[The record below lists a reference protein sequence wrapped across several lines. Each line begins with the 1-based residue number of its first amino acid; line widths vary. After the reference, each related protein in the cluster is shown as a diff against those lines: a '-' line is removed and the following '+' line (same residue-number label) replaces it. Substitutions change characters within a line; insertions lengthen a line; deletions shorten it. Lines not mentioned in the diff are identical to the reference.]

1 MELIRIGKVLKTH
14 GYKGNLK
21 IYIDEFYMDDFEE
34 LSIIFINNLPY
45 FITSKDI
52 NSESQAII
60 LLEEID
66 SKEKAHPLQGKDIF
80 AKDDDLTEILDE
92 EEYAHLAG
100 YELTDRTAGTIGT
113 IEKIVELPFQFM
125 AQIFRDKKEILIPLN
140 DDFILKIDEKKKI
153 VEMKLPDGFLDVF

>member
-1 MELIRIGKVLKTH
+1 MHCPNLHPEKVQKEVEVNYLKMELIRIGKVLKTH

-66 SKEKAHPLQGKDIF
+66 SKEKA
-80 AKDDDLTEILDE
+80 
-92 EEYAHLAG
+92 
-100 YELTDRTAGTIGT
+100 
-113 IEKIVELPFQFM
+113 
-125 AQIFRDKKEILIPLN
+125 
-140 DDFILKIDEKKKI
+140 
-153 VEMKLPDGFLDVF
+153 